1 MQRYIAKNQYMNL
14 NIKDILLTQ
23 NKVEMEG
30 QRKEKQ
36 MEQLEIKKMMN
47 QNQAISNITVN
58 VSGMNMPVKWQS
70 LSGRKEKK
78 SNIQLN
84 PIYRNTL

>member
-23 NKVEMEG
+23 NKVEIEG

-58 VSGMNMPVKWQS
+58 VSGMNMPVK
-70 LSGRKEKK
+70 
-78 SNIQLN
+78 
-84 PIYRNTL
+84 

>member
-1 MQRYIAKNQYMNL
+1 MNL

-58 VSGMNMPVKWQS
+58 VSGMNIPVK
-70 LSGRKEKK
+70 
-78 SNIQLN
+78 
-84 PIYRNTL
+84 